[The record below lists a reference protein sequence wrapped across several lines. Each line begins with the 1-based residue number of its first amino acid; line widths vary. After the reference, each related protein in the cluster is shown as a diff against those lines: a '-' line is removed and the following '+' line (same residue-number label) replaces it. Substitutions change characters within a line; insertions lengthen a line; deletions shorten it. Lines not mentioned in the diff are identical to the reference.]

1 MKAAG
6 LLHAE
11 LSRIVASLGHGD
23 TVVIADAGLP
33 VPSGVPVV
41 DLAVAPGVPS
51 HLAVVRAVLGE
62 LVVERGLANA
72 EQSTVVPEAAAALDA
87 AWPDDVPLERIDHE
101 TLKLR
106 SRSARAI
113 VRTGEFT
120 PYANVILVAGV
131 PF

>member
-11 LSRIVASLGHGD
+11 LSRIVAALGHGD
-23 TVVIADAGLP
+23 TLVVGDAGLP
-33 VPSGVPVV
+33 VPPGVPVV
-41 DLAVAPGVPS
+41 DLAIAPGLPS
-51 HLAVVRAVLGE
+51 HASVVAAIVAE
-62 LVVERGLANA
+62 LVVEHGFANA
-72 EQSTVVPEAAAALDA
+72 EQPEAAPEASAALEA
-87 AWPDDVPLERIDHE
+87 AWSEGVPLERIDHDA
-101 TLKLR
+101 LKQR

-120 PYANVILVAGV
+120 PYGNVILVAGV

>member
-51 HLAVVRAVLGE
+51 HLAVLRAVLGE

-120 PYANVILVAGV
+120 PYANVIVVAGV

>member
-11 LSRIVASLGHGD
+11 LSRIVAALGHGD
-23 TVVIADAGLP
+23 TLVIGDAGLP
-33 VPSGVPVV
+33 VPPGVPLV
-41 DLAVAPGVPS
+41 DLAIAPGLPS
-51 HLAVVRAVLGE
+51 HVDVVRAVLVE
-62 LVVERGLANA
+62 LVVERGYANA
-72 EQSTVVPEAAAALDA
+72 EQPHAAPGVAAALEA
-87 AWPDDVPLERIDHE
+87 VWPSDVPLDRIDHVQ
-101 TLKLR
+101 LKER

-120 PYANVILVAGV
+120 PFANLIVVAGV

>member
-11 LSRIVASLGHGD
+11 LSRIVAALGHGD
-23 TVVIADAGLP
+23 TLVIGDAGLP
-33 VPSGVPVV
+33 VPPGVPVV
-41 DLAVAPGVPS
+41 DLAIAPGLPS
-51 HLAVVRAVLGE
+51 HVAVVSAVLAE
-62 LVVERGLANA
+62 LVVERGYANA
-72 EQSTVVPEAAAALDA
+72 EQPNASPDVATALQA
-87 AWPDDVPLERIDHE
+87 TWPADVPLERIDHE
-101 TLKLR
+101 RLKER

-120 PYANVILVAGV
+120 PYANLILVAGV

>member
-11 LSRIVASLGHGD
+11 LSRIVASLGHGE
-23 TVVIADAGLP
+23 TIVVGDAGLP
-33 VPSGVPVV
+33 VPPGVPVV
-41 DLAVAPGVPS
+41 DLAIAPALPS
-51 HLAVVRAVLGE
+51 HERVLRAILSE
-62 LVVERGLANA
+62 LVVERGFANV
-72 EQSTVVPEAAAALDA
+72 EQPVAAPEAAAGLED
-87 AWPDDVPLERIDHE
+87 AWPPGVPLERIDHDA
-101 TLKLR
+101 LKRR
-106 SRSARAI
+106 SADARAI

>member
-11 LSRIVASLGHGD
+11 LSRIVAALGHGD
-23 TVVIADAGLP
+23 TLVIGDAGLP
-33 VPSGVPVV
+33 VPPGVPVV
-41 DLAVAPGVPS
+41 DLAVEPGLPS
-51 HLAVVRAVLGE
+51 HASVVRAVLAE
-62 LVVERGLANA
+62 LVVERGYANL
-72 EQSTVVPEAAAALDA
+72 EQLDA
-87 AWPDDVPLERIDHE
+87 SPDVAATLDGVWPSDVPLERIDHPR
-101 TLKLR
+101 LKER

-120 PYANVILVAGV
+120 PYANLIVVAGV

>member
-11 LSRIVASLGHGD
+11 LSRIVAGLGHGD

-51 HLAVVRAVLGE
+51 HLEVVRAVLSE

-72 EQSTVVPEAAAALDA
+72 EQADVAPDAAAALED
-87 AWPDDVPLERIDHE
+87 AWPDDVPLERIDHA

-106 SRSARAI
+106 SGSARAI

>member
-11 LSRIVASLGHGD
+11 LSRLVASLGHGD
-23 TVVIADAGLP
+23 TLVVGDAGLP
-33 VPSGVPVV
+33 APPGVPVV
-41 DLAVAPGVPS
+41 DLAIAPGLPRQA
-51 HLAVVRAVLGE
+51 AVVRAIVAE
-62 LVVERGLANA
+62 LVVERGFANA
-72 EQSTVVPEAAAALDA
+72 EQPGASPDASAALEA
-87 AWPDDVPLERIDHE
+87 AWPQGVPLERIGHDA
-101 TLKLR
+101 LKQR
-106 SRSARAI
+106 SCSARAI

>member
-1 MKAAG
+1 MKSAG

-51 HLAVVRAVLGE
+51 HLAVVRAVLAE

-72 EQSTVVPEAAAALDA
+72 EQPAEAPEEAAAFDA
-87 AWPDDVPLERIDHE
+87 AWPDDVPLERIDHA

-106 SRSARAI
+106 SGSARAI